1 MSRIEATEN
10 QILNSVCEYLT
21 LHKYFFWRNNNVAIY
36 DKSRGVFRRM
46 PKYAKKGVADIIM
59 IDKGICYG
67 LEIKKDKGIQSKEQ
81 KKFENDFIN
90 AGGKYYVIRSI
101 DDVVSLGF

>member
-46 PKYAKKGVADIIM
+46 PKYAKKGVPDLIL
-59 IDKGICYG
+59 IDKVCYG
-67 LEIKKDKGIQSKEQ
+67 LEIKKTKGKQSQDQ
-81 KKFENDFIN
+81 KDFENDFTK
-90 AGGKYYVIRSI
+90 AGGKYFIIRSI
-101 DDVVSLGF
+101 DDLIKIGL